1 MVILAI
7 TNVHMNA
14 KKSEIGN
21 ANHMPHIPR
30 LNNDGNIIERGI
42 KKINCLSKDKINDS
56 FPLPVD

>member
-42 KKINCLSKDKINDS
+42 NIYQEMDT
-56 FPLPVD
+56 